1 MSYHIVAPHNILQ
14 ELQARKLLGKSHLV
28 LAHDVVKYPTEYQTI
43 FKETYT
49 YDWSIIL
56 DNSAYEL
63 GGSVDFNMVKE
74 AAEIVGPTCIVLPD
88 QYLKG
93 PETSNAILETLD
105 HWAQLTYPLYG
116 KGRVKPALMAI
127 PQGRNLME
135 WIDCVEALA
144 SDERIGWWGI
154 PRNFRE
160 VLGHPRMMA
169 VQIAHALKWD
179 RQIHLF
185 GFSNDYTDDFLTAR
199 HVLNRHFHYVRG
211 IDSTTP
217 IRLGSL
223 GIPFSLTTKTP
234 PRGDWWESA
243 QWDDQ
248 IIENLAY
255 ARKLFGG
262 FVG

>member
-1 MSYHIVAPHNILQ
+1 MTYHIVAPHNILR
-14 ELQARKLLGKSHLV
+14 ELQARELLGKSHLV
-28 LAHDVVKYPTEYQTI
+28 LAHDVVRFPTEYQTI

-63 GGSVDFNMVKE
+63 GGSTDFNMVKE

-88 QYLKG
+88 HYLKG
-93 PETSNAILETLD
+93 PKTTEATLSALD
-105 HWAQLTYPLYG
+105 DWYAFTQHING
-116 KGRVKPALMAI
+116 KGRCRPSLMAI
-127 PQGRNLME
+127 PQGRNIME
-135 WIDCVEALA
+135 WIDCAEKLA
-144 SDERIGWWGI
+144 PDERIGWWGI

-160 VLGHPRMMA
+160 VFGFTRKMA

-185 GFSNDYTDDFLTAR
+185 GFSDDYVDDYLTAR
-199 HVLNRHFHYVRG
+199 HVLNLHQYQVRG

-223 GIPFSLTTKTP
+223 GIKFSLTASTP
-234 PRGDWWESA
+234 PRGDWWETA
-243 QWDDQ
+243 EWNDQ
-248 IIENLAY
+248 IIDNLEY
-255 ARKLFGG
+255 ARRLFGG
-262 FVG
+262 Y